1 MRRAC
6 ACLAPR
12 LLPRRLLPRWPG
24 TRRLSTAAAA
34 SRDLRSPADLYP
46 GARALRRVVHIHCGP
61 TNSGKTHFALRA
73 LAAAESGV
81 YCGPLRLLAWEIHER
96 LNAQGVACNLA
107 TGQELLELPGAQ
119 HTACT
124 VEMVQLERRMDVV
137 VMDEVQMIAHAD
149 RGWAWSRVLLGVQAQ
164 EVHVCGSVDA
174 VPLVRQLAA
183 LCGDEVREHR
193 YERLTPLRVMDS
205 RAPLPSIGR
214 GDCVVRL
221 TGLEPQPSW
230 RSICLS
236 HAQAPLWTGRLQPAA
251 AVRAQGG
258 DRGRDAAQVLDHLR
272 LATARDAAGAG

>member
-1 MRRAC
+1 MELPPHPYASDLLLPRAVVLPECRRSM
-6 ACLAPR
+6 
-12 LLPRRLLPRWPG
+12 LPRRLLPRWPG

-34 SRDLRSPADLYP
+34 PRDLRSPADLYP

-205 RAPLPSIGR
+205 RAPLHSIGR
-214 GDCVVRL
+214 GDCVVRRS
-221 TGLEPQPSW
+221 GLE
-230 RSICLS
+230 
-236 HAQAPLWTGRLQPAA
+236 AQASRLEIDLPLTRASPALDRSPSA
-251 AVRAQGG
+251 GG
-258 DRGRDAAQVLDHLR
+258 SCTRSRRG
-272 LATARDAAGAG
+272 